1 MKKYKIYKNKKPITL
16 SDEQIEKY
24 KNFDTLFVSYKDI
37 TKRQKLPIYKNKK
50 IFLFLILLALAA
62 YILSYF
68 S

>member
-1 MKKYKIYKNKKPITL
+1 MKKYKINKDKEPNKL
-16 SDEQIEKY
+16 SNEQIEKY
-24 KNFDTLFVSYKDI
+24 KNYDKLFVSYKDI
-37 TKRQKLPIYKNKK
+37 TKRQKTPIYKNKK

>member
-1 MKKYKIYKNKKPITL
+1 MKKYKIYKNKRPKTL

-24 KNFDTLFVSYKDI
+24 KNFDTLFVSYNNI

-62 YILSYF
+62 YILSYY